1 MQQKYVYL
9 FELDS
14 VRDSDEEIIA
24 GQHAIY
30 DEIVRK
36 GNIVVLTYNQLV
48 DSRAFFSLMTDEAY
62 YRSILKLFEQGCIR
76 ISQFGDIRTVAQ
88 YILSTVDANKRFI
101 YSALPLKFTQK
112 RLIALVQRSLMYS
125 DLSEILEYLDGGRRS
140 DAEVEDLFLEVE
152 QDEAGHVKRVISGG
166 SGENIAAHREI
177 LANLYSFL
185 SIILRLS
192 MLHNVYIAP
201 RKASEL
207 APFRFHHVMQCILQ
221 LSLPIPYWGEVRS
234 ILQELPAFQMEKNGR
249 SLYYRDLYRQFHAVA
264 ADDLTETLRQA
275 YPLAEAVVD
284 LCYNYVCEISICNT
298 SKHYNVEELRALDSP
313 KPTFA
318 ADFTRRLQDLWADGD
333 QAEMRFLRTETNRF
347 ISFDKKKQLPD
358 FSEAVRVADYT
369 SRQPHEELKTVPRY
383 EYAEAEQQRVHRQA
397 IFSSIGQ
404 KLLFSLI
411 CLLVACGVKFA
422 FQDMKLLLDHFMNV
436 GTAVFSIVET
446 ICFLLFTEWIS
457 HALSARCSLF
467 VPLSKALGSMYTLL
481 RDGWH
486 ALWMPR
492 AVSVAVQETD
502 VVEARSQGA
511 PIDFVK
517 PRELRDYQ
525 AYRNRHAD
533 LFAPS
538 AEVPVADTDDRGVMR
553 ELVRSMEIYH
563 QKYGMIYQS
572 RYNTFLV
579 DPIARPDGTYYAFE
593 RVLPTAGNGV
603 VIAAWKAGKF
613 ILLKQYRHALRAEQ
627 YCFPRGYAEPGAT
640 PAENIRRE
648 LAEELHATIVQ
659 KPQSLGFLEPD
670 SGLTSRWIEV
680 FLAELDDYQANI
692 GHEGI
697 LEVREVNPEELESM
711 IEDGTVSDGYTIG
724 AMELWQLK
732 NAGAGSL
739 PSRSEKTT

>member
-1 MQQKYVYL
+1 MMMQQKYVYL

-24 GQHAIY
+24 GQAAVY

-36 GNIVVLTYNQLV
+36 GNVVVLTYNQLV
-48 DSRAFFSLMTDEAY
+48 DSRAFFSLMRDEAY
-62 YRSILKLFEQGCIR
+62 YRNILKLFEQGCIR

-140 DAEVEDLFLEVE
+140 DAEVADLFLEVE
-152 QDEAGHVKRVISGG
+152 LDEAGHVKRVVSGD
-166 SGENIAAHREI
+166 SGESIAAHREI
-177 LANLYSFL
+177 LANIYSFL

-192 MLHNVYIAP
+192 MLHDVYIAP

-207 APFRFHHVMQCILQ
+207 ALFYFHHVMQCILQ
-221 LSLPIPYWGEVRS
+221 LSLPMPHWEVVRHV
-234 ILQELPAFQMEKNGR
+234 LQGLPAFQAGQNGR

-264 ADDLTETLRQA
+264 ADDLTEELRQA

-298 SKHYNVEELRALDSP
+298 SKHYNVEELRVLDSP

-318 ADFTRRLQDLWADGD
+318 ADFTRRLQDLWADGN
-333 QAEMRFLRTETNRF
+333 QAEKRFLREETNQF
-347 ISFDKKKQLPD
+347 IPFDKKKRLPD
-358 FSEAVRVADYT
+358 FSEAVRVAEYT
-369 SRQPHEELKTVPRY
+369 GRQSQEASKSVPRY
-383 EYAEAEQQRVHRQA
+383 EYAEAEQQRLHRQA

-404 KLLFSLI
+404 KLFFSLI

-422 FQDMKLLLDHFMNV
+422 FQDMKLFLDHFMNV
-436 GTAVFSIVET
+436 GTTIFSILET

-457 HALSARCSLF
+457 HALSARCSLV

-486 ALWMPR
+486 AFWMSR
-492 AVSVAVQETD
+492 DVSVTALGAD
-502 VVEARSQGA
+502 IFEARSQGV

-525 AYRNRHAD
+525 VYRSKHASQ
-533 LFAPS
+533 FAPS
-538 AEVPVADTDDRGVMR
+538 AEISVADTSDRTVVR
-553 ELVRSMEIYH
+553 KLIRSMEIYH
-563 QKYGMIYQS
+563 QKFGMVYQS

-593 RVLPTAGNGV
+593 RILPTAGNGV
-603 VIAAWKAGKF
+603 VIAARRGEKF

-627 YCFPRGYAEPGAT
+627 YSFPRGYAEPGAT

-648 LAEELHATIVQ
+648 LAEELHATVTQ

-670 SGLTSRWIEV
+670 SGLTSRRIEV
-680 FLAELDDYQANI
+680 FLVELDDYQANI

-697 LEVREVNPEELESM
+697 LEVREANPEELEDM
-711 IEDGTVSDGYTIG
+711 IEDGTISDGYTIG
-724 AMELWQLK
+724 AMALWRLRTADK
-732 NAGAGSL
+732 
-739 PSRSEKTT
+739 PSEADRL